1 MYEIIQIL
9 NNSKVLWGVTML
21 MLNFGSRFVVADLG
35 KFHESILATEFVK
48 KVIVFSMFF
57 VATRDV
63 LTAFILTIMYIFLI
77 DGILHE
83 KRKYCIVPNKYK
95 EQNLKNIDINESQ
108 YLQAK
113 QAVIQYEMQNK
124 KESFE
129 NNNNTLYNNYA
140 NNIKMLN
147 SKSI

>member
-1 MYEIIQIL
+1 MYEFIQIL

-63 LTAFILTIMYIFLI
+63 LTAFILTIMYVFLI
-77 DGILHE
+77 DGIFHE

-95 EQNLKNIDINESQ
+95 EQKIKDDINETQ

-113 QAVIQYEMQNK
+113 QPVIQYEMQNK
-124 KESFE
+124 KEYFE
-129 NNNNTLYNNYA
+129 NNNTSYNNYA